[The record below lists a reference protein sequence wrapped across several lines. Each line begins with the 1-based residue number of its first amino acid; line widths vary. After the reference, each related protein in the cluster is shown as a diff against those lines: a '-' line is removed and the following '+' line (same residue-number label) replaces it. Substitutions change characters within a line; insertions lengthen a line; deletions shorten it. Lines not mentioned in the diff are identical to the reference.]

1 MIVATA
7 GHVDHGK
14 TALVRALTGIETDR
28 LAEEKRRG
36 LTIEPGFA
44 YRRYEHGGGGVL
56 GFVDVPGHERF
67 VSNML
72 AGLGAIDRV
81 LLVIAAD
88 EGPMPQTREH
98 LAILDLLGLDT
109 GAVVIA
115 KTDRVDEVR
124 LGAVRDEIGALL
136 ADRPLVDAPV
146 FAVSA
151 QTGEGMAALEG
162 WLLDEAEGLAARP
175 VRGHPQ
181 LALDRCFTLEGVGL
195 VVAGA
200 LLSGRVVREQELVV
214 TPSGERVRVRTIHAD
229 DTECE
234 AAVAGQRVALNLAGR
249 ALRKASIRRGDWLV
263 SEALHRPTVRVDAR
277 LRVPA
282 GAGRGLR
289 SRLPVH
295 VHLGAADV
303 TGRIHPFAGR
313 AIAPGESGL
322 AQIVLD
328 RPVGAAWGDRL
339 VLRDTSAR
347 ATLGGGVVIDPA
359 GPVRGRAKAPRLA
372 VLAAMERGA
381 PEAALAGLLEC
392 REDGVELAAFAA
404 ARNLTGAELEA
415 VCASADA
422 VRLGG
427 GAAGRLVAPA
437 PWRGLKAALLAALD
451 AWYEAR
457 PESPGP
463 ASEQLRGR
471 LERRVPAALLRVAIE
486 SLRED
491 GAIAPGGTRLAR
503 PGFAPALADKDAAPW
518 AEIERLLSG
527 TEGSPPVVHELAKA
541 LGREA
546 DAVVRLLERVRG
558 LGLVERV
565 TANRY
570 LPRAALAR
578 YQKVARELAREGE
591 GGRFTVAAYRDR
603 ARVGRNFAIELLEH
617 FDATGLTKRDG
628 EGRRLRT

>member
-1 MIVATA
+1 M
-7 GHVDHGK
+7 
-14 TALVRALTGIETDR
+14 
-28 LAEEKRRG
+28 
-36 LTIEPGFA
+36 
-44 YRRYEHGGGGVL
+44 
-56 GFVDVPGHERF
+56 
-67 VSNML
+67 
-72 AGLGAIDRV
+72 
-81 LLVIAAD
+81 
-88 EGPMPQTREH
+88 
-98 LAILDLLGLDT
+98 
-109 GAVVIA
+109 
-115 KTDRVDEVR
+115 
-124 LGAVRDEIGALL
+124 
-136 ADRPLVDAPV
+136 
-146 FAVSA
+146 
-151 QTGEGMAALEG
+151 
-162 WLLDEAEGLAARP
+162 
-175 VRGHPQ
+175 
-181 LALDRCFTLEGVGL
+181 
-195 VVAGA
+195 
-200 LLSGRVVREQELVV
+200 
-214 TPSGERVRVRTIHAD
+214 RTIHAD

-491 GAIAPGGTRLAR
+491 GAIAPGGARLTR
-503 PGFAPALADKDAAPW
+503 PGFAATPDRPIAGIVSGRSDDASPRRYGRSLP
-518 AEIERLLSG
+518 EG
-527 TEGSPPVVHELAKA
+527 TRGSRREL
-541 LGREA
+541 
-546 DAVVRLLERVRG
+546 DAV
-558 LGLVERV
+558 LGLSATCR
-565 TANRY
+565 
-570 LPRAALAR
+570 
-578 YQKVARELAREGE
+578 ARELS
-591 GGRFTVAAYRDR
+591 
-603 ARVGRNFAIELLEH
+603 
-617 FDATGLTKRDG
+617 
-628 EGRRLRT
+628 GRREEACLRRAPCRPLRP